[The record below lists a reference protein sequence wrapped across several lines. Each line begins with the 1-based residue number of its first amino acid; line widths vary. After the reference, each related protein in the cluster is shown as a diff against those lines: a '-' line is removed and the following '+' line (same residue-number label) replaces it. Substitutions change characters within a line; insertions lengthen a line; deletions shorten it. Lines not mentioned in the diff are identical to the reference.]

1 MPETA
6 GLRALPVRVR
16 PFPAETTGSFLS
28 RLGHANSIPIP
39 HLLQL
44 AGVQHHDI
52 RSFSPAT
59 DDRLGWSEATPDQI
73 ATLAGLPLAGLQAAL
88 PALGGSAASGPPS
101 STSGRTG
108 QLMRACPHCTAAKNI
123 EETVLLRGRP
133 QDYLCLRHRLWHRGL
148 NNIHLA
154 IVPEVVRAQRRHQRR
169 MSCHQAGDIAR
180 ALHDAEEIIAVWQ
193 GDDDCPA
200 LTDRWLE
207 RRHRLT
213 GGYAQADPDS
223 TAVATHPELL
233 TVVQILLGATP
244 HTLSPARVIACTPSP
259 DEKTCQKT

>member
-6 GLRALPVRVR
+6 GPRALPVRVR
-16 PFPAETTGSFLS
+16 PFPAETIGSFLS

-44 AGVQHHDI
+44 AGVQLHDV
-52 RSFSPAT
+52 RPFSPAT
-59 DDRLGWSEATPDQI
+59 DDRLGWSETTPGRI
-73 ATLAGLPLAGLQAAL
+73 AALAGRPLAGLQAAL
-88 PALGGSAASGPPS
+88 PALTGSAASGPSS
-101 STSGRTG
+101 STPGRPG
-108 QLMRACPHCTAAKNI
+108 QLMRACPHCAAAKNI

-133 QDYLCLRHRLWHRGL
+133 QDYLCVRHRLWHRGL
-148 NNIHLA
+148 NNIRLA
-154 IVPEVVRAQRRHQRR
+154 IVPEVVHAQRRHERR
-169 MSCHQAGDIAR
+169 MSCHQADDIDR
-180 ALHDAEEIIAVWQ
+180 AHHDAEEIISVWQ
-193 GDDDCPA
+193 DDDDCPA

-213 GGYAQADPDS
+213 GGYAPADPDS

-244 HTLSPARVIACTPSP
+244 LALSPARVMAWTPSP
-259 DEKTCQKT
+259 EAKTCRKN

>member
-1 MPETA
+1 VPETA

-16 PFPAETTGSFLS
+16 PFPAETIGSFLS
-28 RLGHANSIPIP
+28 RLGHANSIPVP

-44 AGVQHHDI
+44 AGVQLNDV

-59 DDRLGWSEATPDQI
+59 DDRLGWSEAAPGRI
-73 ATLAGLPLAGLQAAL
+73 AVLAGRPLAGLQAAL
-88 PALGGSAASGPPS
+88 PALTGPAASGPSS

-108 QLMRACPHCTAAKNI
+108 QLMRACPHCTATKNI
-123 EETVLLRGRP
+123 DETVLLRGRP
-133 QDYLCLRHRLWHRGL
+133 QDYLCLQHRLWHRGL
-148 NNIHLA
+148 NNIDLA
-154 IVPEVVRAQRRHQRR
+154 IVPEVVHAQRRHQHR

-180 ALHDAEEIIAVWQ
+180 AHHDAEEIIGAWQ
-193 GDDDCPA
+193 DDDYPA

-213 GGYAQADPDS
+213 GGYAPADPDS
-223 TAVATHPELL
+223 TAVVTHPELL

-244 HTLSPARVIACTPSP
+244 DALSPARVTAWTPSP
-259 DEKTCQKT
+259 AAKTCQKN

>member
-28 RLGHANSIPIP
+28 RLAHANSTPIP

-44 AGVQHHDI
+44 AGVQLHDA

-59 DDRLGWSEATPDQI
+59 DGRLGWSKTTPGRI
-73 ATLAGLPLAGLQAAL
+73 AVLAGRPLASLQAAL
-88 PALGGSAASGPPS
+88 PALTGPAASGPSSS
-101 STSGRTG
+101 STSGRAG

-123 EETVLLRGRP
+123 EETVLLHGRP

-148 NNIHLA
+148 SNINLA

-169 MSCHQAGDIAR
+169 MSRHQAGDIAR
-180 ALHDAEEIIAVWQ
+180 AHHDAEEIIGVWQ
-193 GDDDCPA
+193 DDDCPA

-213 GGYAQADPDS
+213 GGYAPADPDS
-223 TAVATHPELL
+223 TAVITHPELL
-233 TVVQILLGATP
+233 AVVQILLHATP
-244 HTLSPARVIACTPSP
+244 DALSPARVTAWTPSP
-259 DEKTCQKT
+259 EAKT